1 MKVMHYSEAE
11 PKSFNTDSAK
21 KVTGRVLVGKADGAK
36 NFCMRMFEL
45 SESGYSPKHSHDW
58 EHEIF
63 FHSGIGEV
71 LCEDKWIA
79 VEQGHILF
87 IPANEEHQ
95 IKNTGDEPLI
105 FICLIPSG
113 VPEL

>member
-1 MKVMHYSEAE
+1 MKVMHYSKAE
-11 PKSFNTDSAK
+11 MKFFNTDSVK
-21 KVTGRVLVGKADGAK
+21 NVTGRVLIGKVDGAK

-45 SESGYSPKHSHDW
+45 AKDGYSPKHSHEW

-63 FHSGIGEV
+63 FHSGMGKV
-71 LCEDKWIA
+71 LCEDKWID
-79 VEQGHILF
+79 VKQGDVLF
-87 IPANEEHQ
+87 IPENEEHQ
-95 IKNTGDEPLI
+95 IKNTENEPLM